1 MAVAGRFGADEAPV
15 YDAAI
20 QRMVPG
26 YDLLHRLVR
35 AELRARIPTTARLL
49 VVGAGTGAELS
60 GLAAAGP
67 GWTFA
72 AVDPAEPMLQVAC
85 RRAAEEGYGDR
96 VVWHPTHLDEMP
108 PEPRFDAAVML
119 LVAHFLPLDGA
130 KQALFAGIA
139 ARLHSG
145 APLLFADLAV
155 PAAPR
160 STEAAIRRSAA
171 VDLGSKLDAAEQM
184 IDGMW
189 RTLHPVDGADLDGL
203 LVEAG
208 FTTPLP
214 FFQALGYRGW
224 VTCRTGTEGGRSGR

>member
-20 QRMVPG
+20 RRMVPG

-35 AELRARIPTTARLL
+35 AELGARIPTTARLL

-60 GLAAAGP
+60 GLAAAGR

-72 AVDPAEPMLQVAC
+72 AVDPAASMLQVA
-85 RRAAEEGYGDR
+85 RLRAAQEGYGDR
-96 VVWHPTHLDEMP
+96 VVWHPTHLDEVP
-108 PEPRFDAAVML
+108 IEPGFDAAVML

-130 KQALFAGIA
+130 KQALFDGIA
-139 ARLHSG
+139 ARLHGG
-145 APLLFADLAV
+145 APLVFADLAV
-155 PAAPR
+155 PAAPG
-160 STEAAIRRSAA
+160 STEAAVRRSAA
-171 VDLGSKLDAAEQM
+171 VDLGSEVDAAEQM
-184 IDGMW
+184 IEGMW
-189 RTLHPVDGADLDGL
+189 RTLHPVDGTDLDGL

-208 FTTPLP
+208 FTAPLP

-224 VTCRTGTEGGRSGR
+224 VTCRTGSTARG